1 MPLIKRFVYY
11 FGGLALGI
19 CFLYFFIGGSGAS
32 CEMDYLPNARV
43 LKNIRIKER
52 VFSEKVLQELAS
64 QQLDTSAISALLEDG
79 KVLFSES
86 NTEGDPCNS
95 YVVRGKTSE
104 KWLKI
109 TVENCPEKAT
119 VNDIVFSTSKKFK

>member
-43 LKNIRIKER
+43 LKNIRNKER
-52 VFSEKVLQELAS
+52 AFSENVLQELQR
-64 QQLDTSAISALLEDG
+64 QQMDTSVISILLQDG

-95 YVVRGKTSE
+95 YVIRGKSSE
-104 KWLKI
+104 KWVKI
-109 TVENCPEKAT
+109 TVDNCAEKAT
-119 VNDIVFSTSKKFK
+119 VNDISVSDSK